1 MCTSCS
7 CVYTSMYRILFAH
20 FQLPDVHRSD
30 ALLRF
35 IAIFWV
41 TEASKWVYLNR
52 FSVSTYTFFCLLHRH
67 GKLTTWNFDDC
78 FMLIIFFYCLFFFSL
93 SLCITYSIL
102 IFSSLR
108 GHYLVFWCPM
118 WYKELTSMS
127 KSLCLFLFSNIFFF
141 TVFTVHKH
149 ACWGKDIYINMLKT

>member
-41 TEASKWVYLNR
+41 TEASKCVYLNR

-78 FMLIIFFYCLFFFSL
+78 FMLIIFFYCLFFFFSLTLYYIFYINFLFTAWSL
-93 SLCITYSIL
+93 SCFFYARCDIKNSPVCQSPSVYFFSV
-102 IFSSLR
+102 IFSFSR
-108 GHYLVFWCPM
+108 
-118 WYKELTSMS
+118 
-127 KSLCLFLFSNIFFF
+127 CLQ
-141 TVFTVHKH
+141 
-149 ACWGKDIYINMLKT
+149 YINTPVGGKIYT